1 MTTTTARRSPAL
13 RALRDGAVVAG
24 LIFTAY
30 LFLIL
35 APSVGTFGF
44 DAFAYWA
51 VNPADPYQAGVGGL
65 GAFNYTPPIA
75 RLFGPFGLLEWYSFL
90 WIWTALL
97 IGNVIWLGRRGVRV
111 IWLLAFPPVALE
123 LYHGN
128 IHLWIAAAIALGFRY
143 PWTWAF
149 VLLTKVTP
157 GVGLLWFAIRR
168 EWRPLGIAV
177 GVTAVIV
184 AASLLYEP
192 NVWRQWIDFIAA
204 TPEGGSVAQFNI
216 PIPLWIRLPAA
227 VALVAWGALTNRR
240 WTVPV
245 AATIA
250 LPVLWVSGFAICAA
264 LASAPLQRT
273 ATPRVKRKD
282 TTAALATL
290 QTPTESRAID

>member
-1 MTTTTARRSPAL
+1 VTTTPARRSPAL

-24 LIFTAY
+24 LLFTAY
-30 LFLIL
+30 LFLIV

-51 VNPADPYQAGVGGL
+51 VDPADPYQAGVGGL

-97 IGNVIWLGRRGVRV
+97 LGNVVWLGRRGIRV

-143 PWTWAF
+143 PWTWGF

-157 GVGLLWFAIRR
+157 GVGLLWFAVRR
-168 EWRPLGIAV
+168 EWRPLAIAL
-177 GVTAVIV
+177 GVTGVIV
-184 AASLLYEP
+184 AVSLLYEP
-192 NVWRQWIDFIAA
+192 NVWREWIDFIAS
-204 TPEGGSVAQFNI
+204 TPEGGSVAQFQI
-216 PIPLWIRLPAA
+216 GIPLWIRLPVAA
-227 VALVAWGALTNRR
+227 ALVVWGALTDRR
-240 WTVPV
+240 WTVV
-245 AATIA
+245 LAATLA

-264 LASAPLQRT
+264 LASEPLAQPKAPAVDGAAVTTLPPAIPAT
-273 ATPRVKRKD
+273 ADR
-282 TTAALATL
+282 
-290 QTPTESRAID
+290 

>member
-1 MTTTTARRSPAL
+1 MI
-13 RALRDGAVVAG
+13 RALRDGAVVSG
-24 LIFTAY
+24 LIFTGY
-30 LFLIL
+30 LFLIV

-51 VNPADPYQAGVGGL
+51 VNPADPYQTGVGGL

-75 RLFGPFGLLEWYSFL
+75 RLFGPFALLEWYSFL

-97 IGNVIWLGRRGVRV
+97 IGNVIWLGRRSIRV
-111 IWLLAFPPVALE
+111 MWLLAFPPVALE

-168 EWRPLGIAV
+168 EWRPLGIAM
-177 GVTAVIV
+177 GVTGVIV

-192 NVWRQWIDFIAA
+192 NVWRQWIEFIAA

-227 VALVAWGALTNRR
+227 VVLVGWGALTDRR

-245 AATIA
+245 AATFA

-264 LASAPLQRT
+264 LASAPLEQ
-273 ATPRVKRKD
+273 P
-282 TTAALATL
+282 
-290 QTPTESRAID
+290 SRLSSAHLVSQPVAS